1 MRYRS
6 RRLDALLGVSL
17 GRSTFADW
25 AALEDNP
32 AAAEAEDLD
41 YKIKYEADK
50 ATGDSAAD
58 SIAIDVATFANHV
71 GGVIV
76 VGMAEVDLIPSKALK
91 VDLSEKILRT
101 YTDAVAAKVSPLPLF
116 DVVPLEDPDTP
127 GTGLILIAVPP
138 SPRAP
143 HCVIINANS
152 GVTKWPRRVGAQKVW
167 LSEAEIYAAY
177 QRRFTGIANRAARM
191 TQVEADVIRRLVRN
205 RPGLSLPQPVL
216 IVSMVPDLPGDMTI
230 NSAALADFRADLA
243 DERLLPGALSPMLTN
258 QTVGPRRLI
267 GYEPHREGV
276 AWAEFHADGSASIAI
291 PISRIIGSGASSTV
305 SHVHDA
311 EIVLWIVGAL
321 RLMARHATEKT
332 ATTGTATLSARL
344 LADVLTY
351 DTDDVELGQMISGR
365 LRHQE
370 WGGPAHLQVV
380 TWPSIHGAPLRPIGD
395 GETSNNAYAEW
406 AAILEDLAADGRPL
420 TAAAAE
426 LASALFQNFGAAEAL
441 QIWPDGTVNPTTWGD
456 SWATAQRWVEESN
469 IPCSTQP
476 PIGAGADE

>member
-6 RRLDALLGVSL
+6 RRLDALLGVPLAS
-17 GRSTFADW
+17 STFADW
-25 AALEDNP
+25 AALKNNP

-58 SIAIDVATFANHV
+58 SIAIDVATFANHI

-76 VGMAEVDLIPSKALK
+76 VGMAEVDLVPSKALR
-91 VDLSEKILRT
+91 VNLSEKTLRT

-116 DVVPLEDPDTP
+116 DVVPLEDPDAP
-127 GTGLILIAVPP
+127 GTGLILIAVPS

-143 HCVIINANS
+143 HSVIINANS
-152 GVTKWPRRVGAQKVW
+152 GVTKWPRRVGAQKIW

-177 QRRFTGIANRAARM
+177 QRRFTGLANRAARL
-191 TQVEADVIRRLVRN
+191 TQVETDVVRRLVRN

-230 NSAALADFRADLA
+230 NNTALADFRSDLA

-267 GYEPHREGV
+267 GYKPHRDGV

-291 PISRIIGSGASSTV
+291 PIAKLIGSTTYQ
-305 SHVHDA
+305 VHDA
-311 EIVLWIVGAL
+311 EIVLWMIGAL

-351 DTDDVELGQMISGR
+351 DTDDAELGQMISGR

-370 WGGPAHLQVV
+370 WGGPTGIQVV
-380 TWPSIHGAPLRPIGD
+380 TWPSTHGAALRSIGHGD
-395 GETSNNAYAEW
+395 TSNNAYAESS
-406 AAILEDLAADGRPL
+406 AILEDLAADGRPL

-441 QIWPDGTVNPTTWGD
+441 QIWPDGTVNPTTWGS
-456 SWATAQRWVEESN
+456 SWETAQRWVEESN
-469 IPCSTQP
+469 VPCSAQP
-476 PIGAGADE
+476 PTVASAGE

>member
-6 RRLDALLGVSL
+6 RRLDALLGVPL

-25 AALEDNP
+25 DALVGNP

-41 YKIKYEADK
+41 YKRMIEANK
-50 ATGDSAAD
+50 ANGDTAAD
-58 SIAIDVATFANHV
+58 DIAIDVATFANHV

-76 VGMAEVDLIPSKALK
+76 VGVAEVDTVPSKVLHT
-91 VDLSEKILRT
+91 DLSENSLRT
-101 YTDAVAAKVSPLPLF
+101 ITDAVVAKVSPLPLF
-116 DVVPLEDPDTP
+116 DVVPLEDPDAP
-127 GTGLILIAVPP
+127 GTGLILIAVPS

-143 HCVIINANS
+143 HCVSATKH

-167 LSEAEIYAAY
+167 LSESEIYAAY
-177 QRRFTGIANRAARM
+177 QRRFTGIANRAARVA
-191 TQVEADVIRRLVRN
+191 QVEADVIRRLVRN

-291 PISRIIGSGASSTV
+291 PTSRIIGSGASSTV

-395 GETSNNAYAEW
+395 GETSNNAYAES

-441 QIWPDGTVNPTTWGD
+441 QIWPDGTVKPTTWGD

-469 IPCSTQP
+469 IPCSAQP